1 MKNDHAPSARPS
13 SRRSMLGSVAAS
25 RPLDPPEGSGRMEDA
40 AAPARINRRKFVRAS
55 GLTLGAAT
63 LFPLPL
69 LGAGRG
75 SVAEAASEPQA
86 ATPRMEPDELFRLG
100 RFEEADRG
108 YRRLLREDPD
118 NAHAVARR
126 GYIALLSNEFDA
138 AETFLTRA
146 IGLTPDD
153 TFSKL
158 QLANTFVRQDKLAE
172 AVPLLQ
178 ELGEWEQAWAV
189 TYASIRGTPYDV
201 HGADSTTVPLPAL
214 DPLPHFE
221 LSVNGMQKQRFIFDT
236 GGAQLVL
243 TKETAQAAG
252 LVGLATSHT
261 FALGQQLTLTHGVAD
276 AIRIGEV
283 ELRNVPVA
291 WPDQIR
297 SLPLPDGTQPAGF
310 VGTEIFYRFLT
321 TLDYA
326 GRSLVLRRKT
336 KTELRRFRAEAA
348 MAGAEVLP
356 LWLADH
362 LACTIG
368 SLNDYGPRVVLLD
381 SGSSGF
387 GFLSIERFAREAG
400 IELGDPGE
408 GGFYYVVADKISL
421 GDAVGLNMYGLV
433 RPDSCP
439 SGQCPLPP
447 DLLPFEVIAAF
458 GHEFNKRFALTFDFV
473 DMNLYITG
481 ESLKSGR

>member
-1 MKNDHAPSARPS
+1 MTSKP
-13 SRRSMLGSVAAS
+13 GSI
-25 RPLDPPEGSGRMEDA
+25 DDA
-40 AAPARINRRKFVRAS
+40 ARQGVGRRRFLTA
-55 GLTLGAAT
+55 GALTLGGAA
-63 LFPLPL
+63 LAPLVNASGEGVA
-69 LGAGRG
+69 GA
-75 SVAEAASEPQA
+75 AALSGASA
-86 ATPRMEPDELFRLG
+86 AAKHQDPDELFRQG
-100 RFEEADRG
+100 WFREADRG
-108 YRRLLREDPD
+108 YRRLLRGDPN
-118 NAHAVARR
+118 NAHALARR
-126 GYIALLSNEFDA
+126 GYIALLSNEFEA

-146 IGLTPDD
+146 IELAPDD

-158 QLANTFVRQDKLAE
+158 QLANTFVRQDQLAQ

-178 ELGEWEQAWAV
+178 GFSEGTEERAWGA
-189 TYASIRGTPYDV
+189 TYASISGTPYDV
-201 HGADSTTVPLPAL
+201 HGAGSTIVPFPAL

-221 LSVNGMQKQRFIFDT
+221 LSVNGMAPQRFIFDT

-243 TKETAQAAG
+243 TTETAQAAG

-261 FALGQQLTLTHGVAD
+261 FAAGQQLTLTHGVAD

-291 WPDQIR
+291 WADQRR
-297 SLPLPDGTQPAGF
+297 SPVLPDGTLPAGF
-310 VGTEIFYRFLT
+310 VGNDIFYRFLT

-336 KTELRRFRAEAA
+336 KTALRRFRAEAA
-348 MAGAEVLP
+348 RAGAEVLP

-362 LACTIG
+362 LACTLG

-381 SGSSGF
+381 SGSIGLGF
-387 GFLSIERFAREAG
+387 ISIERFARKAG

-408 GGFYYVVADKISL
+408 GGFYYVVAEEISL
-421 GDAVGLNMYGLV
+421 GDAVGLDMPGLV

-447 DLLPFEVIAAF
+447 DLFPFEVIGAF
-458 GHEFNKRFALTFDFV
+458 GHEFNKPFALTFDFV

-481 ESLKSGR
+481 ALK